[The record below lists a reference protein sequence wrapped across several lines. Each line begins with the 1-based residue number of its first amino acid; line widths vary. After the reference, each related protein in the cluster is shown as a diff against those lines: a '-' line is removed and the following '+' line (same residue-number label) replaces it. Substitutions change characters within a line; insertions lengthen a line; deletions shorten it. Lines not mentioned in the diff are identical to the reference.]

1 MSDAHNDTAHDAPH
15 DEWFQHGSEED
26 AAQEAHGAINAP
38 FIIGFLLV
46 VIAITF
52 SLIFVILPYVG
63 REVAG
68 EKVVKSES
76 NTDRLAR
83 EHIEAKT
90 RWRMELQGDPR
101 WVDLESRTVRIPL
114 EYAAQE
120 VVATYQQNTRN

>member
-1 MSDAHNDTAHDAPH
+1 MSDDHHD
-15 DEWFQHGSEED
+15 DWFQHGDEEG

-52 SLIFVILPYVG
+52 SLILIIIPYVG

-68 EKVVKSES
+68 EQAVKSETR
-76 NTDRLAR
+76 TDRLAR
-83 EHIEAKT
+83 EHIEATT

-101 WVDLESRTVRIPL
+101 WVDLESRTVRLPL

-120 VVATYQQNTRN
+120 VVARYQQSNQN

>member
-1 MSDAHNDTAHDAPH
+1 MSDAHH
-15 DEWFQHGSEED
+15 DEWFQHSAEED

-52 SLIFVILPYVG
+52 TLIFVIIGFVG
-63 REVAG
+63 REVAS
-68 EKVVKSES
+68 EKVEKFES
-76 NTDRLAR
+76 RTDLLAR

-90 RWRMELQGDPR
+90 RWDMELQGDPK

-114 EYAAQE
+114 EYAAQD
-120 VVATYQQNTRN
+120 VVTQYQQSNPN